1 VRLPRLVA
9 TDLDGTLLRPDGTIS
24 SRTARVLREV
34 EAAGVTV
41 VFVTARP
48 PRWIDAIAGSVA
60 GHGTVIC
67 GNGAFVYD
75 VASREVLAVNGFGH
89 DLVQAIVRDVRGRVG
104 DVTFA
109 AERSSGLWFEP
120 GFAHDAEHPVPDDAI
135 EAPIETLAG
144 EVVGKLLARSGALA
158 EGDFL
163 DLVTAVVGERAHVAY
178 SGAGGL
184 AEINAL
190 GVTKAAAL
198 ERWASRLGIG
208 AEEVWAFGDMPNDL
222 PMLRWAGVGWAVAN
236 AHPEV
241 RRVADRMCGSN
252 AADGVAGAL
261 EHLVL
266 SLGANGPT
274 PGL

>member
-34 EAAGVTV
+34 DAAGVTV

-135 EAPIETLAG
+135 EAPIETLPGPGPWPRATSSTSSP
-144 EVVGKLLARSGALA
+144 RSWGS
-158 EGDFL
+158 
-163 DLVTAVVGERAHVAY
+163 VPTWPTRAP
-178 SGAGGL
+178 
-184 AEINAL
+184 
-190 GVTKAAAL
+190 GVWRRSTP
-198 ERWASRLGIG
+198 WA
-208 AEEVWAFGDMPNDL
+208 
-222 PMLRWAGVGWAVAN
+222 
-236 AHPEV
+236 
-241 RRVADRMCGSN
+241 
-252 AADGVAGAL
+252 
-261 EHLVL
+261 
-266 SLGANGPT
+266 
-274 PGL
+274 

>member
-1 VRLPRLVA
+1 MRVPRLVA

-24 SRTARVLREV
+24 RRTTQALRDV
-34 EAAGVTV
+34 ESAGVTV

-48 PRWIDAIAGSVA
+48 PRWVDSLADAVA

-75 VASREVLAVNGFGH
+75 VATRDVLAVNGFDH
-89 DLVQAIVRDVRGRVG
+89 DLVQAIVRDVRGEVD

-109 AERSSGLWFEP
+109 AERSTGLWFEP
-120 GFAHDAEHPVPDDAI
+120 GFPHDPDHEVPHDAV
-135 EAPIETLAG
+135 EAPIEGLSGDA
-144 EVVGKLLARSGALA
+144 VGKLLARSTVVADGV
-158 EGDFL
+158 FL
-163 DLVTAVVGERAHVAY
+163 DLVARVVGERAHVAY

-184 AEINAL
+184 AEINAP

-198 ERWASRLGIG
+198 ERWAARLGLG
-208 AEEVWAFGDMPNDL
+208 PGDVWAFGDMPNDL

-241 RRVADRMCGSN
+241 RRAADRTCPSN
-252 AADGVAGAL
+252 GEDGVATTL
-261 EHLVL
+261 ETLL
-266 SLGANGPT
+266 ERMA
-274 PGL
+274 